1 MTTAHRPTFDPA
13 RGKEAQRGPA
23 YHQRILPAHKTLKFR
38 QATQGTT
45 AEHSRR
51 DLRAELL
58 LAERRHYAK
67 KEGRELT
74 PEAEEEGETR
84 ARLAIEEGRS
94 AAEDEEAG
102 GVKNGKRRIEG
113 EADGED
119 AEEDYEA
126 KRRRV
131 LEETRD
137 IDADSASGSGSEKD
151 DDDEDE
157 DEDDDSD
164 DDSEDETAE
173 LMRELAKIK
182 AERAQQAAKE
192 AAEKAAKDEEQRE
205 FDIARGNPLL
215 NPNDFNVKRRWD
227 DDVVFKNQAR
237 GTEEKKGKEFVND
250 LLRSDFHR
258 RFMSRY
264 VR

>member
-13 RGKEAQRGPA
+13 RGKDALRGPG
-23 YHQRILPAHKTLKFR
+23 YHQRLLPAHKTLKFR

-45 AEHSRR
+45 DEHSAR

-58 LAERRHYAK
+58 RAERRHFAK
-67 KEGRELT
+67 KEGRELS
-74 PEAEEEGETR
+74 PEEEEQGTPQ
-84 ARLAIEEGRS
+84 LAIEQGKNLKRNL
-94 AAEDEEAG
+94 EDG
-102 GVKNGKRRIEG
+102 
-113 EADGED
+113 ADGNGPEGD
-119 AEEDYEA
+119 QDEEDYEA

-137 IDADSASGSGSEKD
+137 VDADSDDGSEEDSDSSDDED
-151 DDDEDE
+151 DDDEE
-157 DEDDDSD
+157 
-164 DDSEDETAE
+164 AE

-182 AERAQQAAKE
+182 AERAEAAAREAAEQAAKE
-192 AAEKAAKDEEQRE
+192 EEQQMR
-205 FDIARGNPLL
+205 DIATGNPLL
-215 NPNDFNVKRRWD
+215 NKGAYDVKRRWD

-237 GTEEKKGKEFVND
+237 TEDKKGKEFVND

-258 RFMSRY
+258 RFMSKY